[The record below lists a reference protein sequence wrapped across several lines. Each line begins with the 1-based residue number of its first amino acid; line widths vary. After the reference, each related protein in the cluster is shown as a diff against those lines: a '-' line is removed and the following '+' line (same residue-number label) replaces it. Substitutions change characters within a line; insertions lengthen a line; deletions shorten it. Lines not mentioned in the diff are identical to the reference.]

1 MFKKKFHWILLA
13 LVVFSLAL
21 SACDVEPEVV
31 TRIVEA
37 APEIQTR
44 IQEVF
49 TETEVEVTRV
59 VEQTEEVQVEVT
71 REVMVEEAALG
82 SEEKPIKVLFVPSVD
97 VDAIVSG
104 GEIIAAALEDAT
116 GLKYEV
122 SVPTSYAATIEEM
135 CASPDDTAG
144 AIPAQAYVL
153 ANDRCGITVGL
164 ASVRFGLPWYTA
176 QIVVPMDSDI
186 QSIEDLDGLTWG
198 VPDFGSTSG
207 YLFPS
212 AMFQAAGVEPGE
224 IVETGGHTN
233 AMLALYNGEVD
244 FATAFFSPPLLPN
257 FERQWQYGV
266 DDPEIWREVGES
278 PIRNEAGRT
287 FVGGDPADGGY
298 RVLDARAS
306 VADTAP
312 DIFDTTRI
320 LALTDQIPNDTLSFG
335 PNFPLHIANQIVAA
349 LEEWVDEDNP
359 ACMESICHEDF
370 YNWTAVTSVDD
381 SFYDAVRFLME
392 TLGITEESVLGE

>member
-1 MFKKKFHWILLA
+1 MFKKKVHWILLA

-21 SACDVEPEVV
+21 SACDVDPEIV

-44 IQEVF
+44 IVTEFQ
-49 TETEVEVTRV
+49 ETEVEVTRV
-59 VEQTEEVQVEVT
+59 VETTEEVEVEVT
-71 REVMVEEAALG
+71 REVMVEEDALG
-82 SEEKPIKVLFVPSVD
+82 SEARPIKVMFVPSVD
-97 VDAIVSG
+97 VEAIVSG
-104 GEIIAAALEDAT
+104 GEIIADALEEAT
-116 GLKYEV
+116 GFKYDV

-135 CASPDDTAG
+135 CASPDDTVG

-164 ASVRFGLPWYTA
+164 ASVRFGLPWYSA
-176 QIVVPMDSDI
+176 QIVVPFDSDI
-186 QSIEDLDGLTWG
+186 ESIEDLEGLTWG

-257 FERQWQYGV
+257 YERQWQYGA

-278 PIRNEAGRT
+278 PVRNEAGRT

-306 VADTAP
+306 VADVAP

-320 LALTDQIPNDTLSFG
+320 LVLTDQIPNDTLSFG
-335 PNFPLHIANQIVAA
+335 PNFPLHIADQIKDA
-349 LEEWVDEDNP
+349 LQEWVDDENP

-392 TLGITEESVLGE
+392 TLGITAEDVLGG